1 MTWKTVGYWFY
12 SETVVFIAIAFHYY
26 RHAMRSICWVLLLW
40 ICRNGHLKV
49 RIESILLMTSLVP
62 TKWFN
67 VMSIR
72 LNLDDVFV
80 KNQKAKPKKLESWL
94 WRRTGNVKTSFS
106 WYENE
111 WLWIITPGLWF
122 IMKFI
127 IMIIHL
133 FVDLYHL

>member
-1 MTWKTVGYWFY
+1 MKDGWLLVLLWNRRIRCNCLSLLSSCYEINMLGFATLSMPKWSPKSSYWINTIDDITCTNQMIQCDVYQIESWWRFCQKSK
-12 SETVVFIAIAFHYY
+12 SET
-26 RHAMRSICWVLLLW
+26 
-40 ICRNGHLKV
+40 
-49 RIESILLMTSLVP
+49 
-62 TKWFN
+62 
-67 VMSIR
+67 
-72 LNLDDVFV
+72 
-80 KNQKAKPKKLESWL
+80 KKLESWL